1 MIKPKLRFPEFSDS
15 WENYKIEDIFDRV
28 GEPVILDDHVHIAK
42 LEFVHMEKGFFIKKR

>member
-28 GEPVILDDHVHIAK
+28 GEPVILDDISRNWNS
-42 LEFVHMEKGFFIKKR
+42 FTWKRDFL